1 MYVIEQIVLEEIQ
14 RLCKKVQ
21 DDEQGFIEALRR
33 KMHTQDETER
43 RRDERELTDIQNRL
57 ANIDRIIEKLYED
70 RVTGTLSTE
79 RFSQMLV
86 RYEEEQK
93 QLREK
98 SDTLHQS
105 LTATKEETQNTA
117 RFIQL
122 VRSITKPEV
131 LTPELVGS
139 LIERVEVGDVY
150 VVDGEKKQDVRILF
164 NFVGE
169 IGCENEKHMDKR
181 P

>member
-1 MYVIEQIVLEEIQ
+1 M
-14 RLCKKVQ
+14 
-21 DDEQGFIEALRR
+21 
-33 KMHTQDETER
+33 
-43 RRDERELTDIQNRL
+43 TDAQNRL
-57 ANIDRIIEKLYED
+57 GNIDRIIEKLYED

-79 RFSQMLV
+79 RFSQMLS

-98 SDTLHQS
+98 SEMLRQS
-105 LTATKEETQNTA
+105 MLTAKEETQNTA
-117 RFIQL
+117 HFIQL
-122 VRSITKPEV
+122 VRSITKPEK

-150 VVDGEKKQDVRILF
+150 VADGEKKQDVRILF

-169 IGCENEKHMDKR
+169 IG
-181 P
+181 

>member
-1 MYVIEQIVLEEIQ
+1 MA
-14 RLCKKVQ
+14 Q
-21 DDEQGFIEALRR
+21 DDEQGFIETLRR
-33 KMHTQDETER
+33 KIHSQDETER
-43 RRDERELTDIQNRL
+43 RRNERELNDIQNRL

-70 RVTGTLSTE
+70 IVAGTLSTE
-79 RFSQMLV
+79 RFSQMLG

-93 QLREK
+93 QLREN
-98 SDTLHQS
+98 SDMLRQS
-105 LTATKEETQNTA
+105 LIAAKEETQNTA
-117 RFIQL
+117 HFIQL
-122 VRSITKPEV
+122 VRSITMPEK

-169 IGCENEKHMDKR
+169 IG
-181 P
+181 